1 MSEPRGTDR
10 VDRDP
15 AAPRYSTDQ
24 VRRRR
29 AIALRASVAALVIV
43 GLLFVVVF
51 PVSAWLDQRSTLG
64 QSERRLQTLQRER
77 KRLDR
82 EAARI
87 TTPGEVEKIARD
99 RFGMVR
105 RGEQAYA
112 AVPGP
117 SAPTTTT
124 STLPSAP

>member
-1 MSEPRGTDR
+1 MSETRGA
-10 VDRDP
+10 DRDP

-29 AIALRASVAALVIV
+29 AIALRATVAALVVV

-51 PVSAWLDQRSTLG
+51 PLSAWLDQRSTLD
-64 QSERRLQTLQRER
+64 QSERQLQTLQRER

-87 TTPGEVEKIARD
+87 ITPSEIEKIARD

-117 SAPTTTT
+117 STTTTT

>member
-1 MSEPRGTDR
+1 MTDSSGA
-10 VDRDP
+10 DRDSG
-15 AAPRYSTDQ
+15 APRYSSEQ

-29 AIALRASVAALVIV
+29 AIALRTSVAALVVV

-51 PVSAWLDQRSTLG
+51 PVSAWLDQRSTLD
-64 QSERRLQTLQRER
+64 QSELRLQTLQRER

-82 EAARI
+82 QVALI
-87 TTPGEVEKIARD
+87 TTPAEVEKIARE

-105 RGEQAYA
+105 PGEEAYA

-117 SAPTTTT
+117 SATTTT
-124 STLPSAP
+124 STTLPSAP

>member
-1 MSEPRGTDR
+1 MKGPSGAE
-10 VDRDP
+10 RD
-15 AAPRYSTDQ
+15 AVVPRYSADQ

-29 AIALRASVAALVIV
+29 AIALRATVAALVVV

-51 PVSAWLDQRSTLG
+51 PVSAWLDQRSTLD

-87 TTPGEVEKIARD
+87 TTPSEVEKIARD

-105 RGEQAYA
+105 QGEQAYA

-117 SAPTTTT
+117 STTTT

>member
-1 MSEPRGTDR
+1 MTESSGA
-10 VDRDP
+10 DRDSGT
-15 AAPRYSTDQ
+15 PRYSSEQ

-29 AIALRASVAALVIV
+29 AIALRSSVIALVVV

-51 PVSAWLDQRSTLG
+51 PVSAWLDQRSMLD
-64 QSERRLQTLQRER
+64 QSERRLQTLERER

-82 EAARI
+82 QAALI
-87 TTPGEVEKIARD
+87 TTPAEVEKIARE

-105 RGEQAYA
+105 PGEEAYA

-117 SAPTTTT
+117 SVTTTT
-124 STLPSAP
+124 STTLPNAP

>member
-1 MSEPRGTDR
+1 MSEPRTTDR
-10 VDRDP
+10 D
-15 AAPRYSTDQ
+15 AAARRYTADQ

-29 AIALRASVAALVIV
+29 AIALRASVAALVVV

-51 PVSAWLDQRSTLG
+51 PLSAWLDQRSTLG

-82 EAARI
+82 EAARM
-87 TTPGEVEKIARD
+87 TTPSEVEKVARD

-105 RGEQAYA
+105 PGEQAYA
-112 AVPGP
+112 AGP
-117 SAPTTTT
+117 APAASTTT

>member
-1 MSEPRGTDR
+1 MSETRGA
-10 VDRDP
+10 DRDP

-29 AIALRASVAALVIV
+29 AIALRATVAALVVV

-51 PVSAWLDQRSTLG
+51 PLSAWLDQRSTLD
-64 QSERRLQTLQRER
+64 QSERQLQTLQRER

-87 TTPGEVEKIARD
+87 ITPSEIEKIARD

-117 SAPTTTT
+117 STTTTT
-124 STLPSAP
+124 STPPSAP

>member
-1 MSEPRGTDR
+1 MSETRGA
-10 VDRDP
+10 DRDP

-29 AIALRASVAALVIV
+29 AIALRVTVAALVVV

-51 PVSAWLDQRSTLG
+51 PLSAWLDQRSTLD
-64 QSERRLQTLQRER
+64 QSERQLQTLQRER

-87 TTPGEVEKIARD
+87 ITPSEIEKVARD

-117 SAPTTTT
+117 STTTTT
-124 STLPSAP
+124 STPPSAP

>member
-1 MSEPRGTDR
+1 MSEPDGTDC
-10 VDRDP
+10 DSG
-15 AAPRYSTDQ
+15 APRYSTDQ

-29 AIALRASVAALVIV
+29 AIALRSSVAALVVV

-51 PVSAWLDQRSTLG
+51 PVSAWLDQRSTLDR
-64 QSERRLQTLQRER
+64 SERRLQTLQRER

-82 EAARI
+82 QAAIII
-87 TTPGEVEKIARD
+87 TPAEVEKIARE

-105 RGEQAYA
+105 PGEQAYA

-117 SAPTTTT
+117 SVTTTT
-124 STLPSAP
+124 TLPSAP

>member
-1 MSEPRGTDR
+1 MSEPRTTDR
-10 VDRDP
+10 DA
-15 AAPRYSTDQ
+15 AAPRYTTDQ

-29 AIALRASVAALVIV
+29 AIALRASVTALVVV

-82 EAARI
+82 QAARMSS
-87 TTPGEVEKIARD
+87 PSEVEKIARD
-99 RFGMVR
+99 QFGMVR
-105 RGEQAYA
+105 PGEQAYA

-117 SAPTTTT
+117 SATTTT

>member
-1 MSEPRGTDR
+1 MSEPDGTDR
-10 VDRDP
+10 DSG
-15 AAPRYSTDQ
+15 APRYSTDQ

-29 AIALRASVAALVIV
+29 AIALRSSVAALVVV

-51 PVSAWLDQRSTLG
+51 PVSAWLDQRSTLDR
-64 QSERRLQTLQRER
+64 SERRLQTLQRER

-82 EAARI
+82 QAAIII
-87 TTPGEVEKIARD
+87 TPAEVEKIARE

-105 RGEQAYA
+105 PGEQAYA

-117 SAPTTTT
+117 SVTTTT
-124 STLPSAP
+124 TLPSAP

>member
-1 MSEPRGTDR
+1 MSEPRITDR
-10 VDRDP
+10 D
-15 AAPRYSTDQ
+15 AAARRYTADQ

-29 AIALRASVAALVIV
+29 AIALRASVAALVVV

-51 PVSAWLDQRSTLG
+51 PVSAWLDQRATLG
-64 QSERRLQTLQRER
+64 QSERRLHTLQRER

-82 EAARI
+82 QAARMS
-87 TTPGEVEKIARD
+87 TPSEVEKIGRD
-99 RFGMVR
+99 QFGMVR
-105 RGEQAYA
+105 PGEQAYA

-117 SAPTTTT
+117 SATTTT

>member
-1 MSEPRGTDR
+1 MSEPRTTDR
-10 VDRDP
+10 DT
-15 AAPRYSTDQ
+15 AARRYTTDQ

-29 AIALRASVAALVIV
+29 AIALRASVTALVVV

-51 PVSAWLDQRSTLG
+51 PLSAWLDQRSALD

-77 KRLDR
+77 QRLDR
-82 EAARI
+82 DAARM
-87 TTPGEVEKIARD
+87 TTPSEVEKVARD

-105 RGEQAYA
+105 PGEQAYA

-117 SAPTTTT
+117 SATTTT

>member
-1 MSEPRGTDR
+1 MSELRIP
-10 VDRDP
+10 DRDN
-15 AAPRYSTDQ
+15 AARRYTADQ

-29 AIALRASVAALVIV
+29 AIALRASVTALVVV

-51 PVSAWLDQRSTLG
+51 PVSAWLDQRSALD

-82 EAARI
+82 EAARM
-87 TTPGEVEKIARD
+87 TTPSEVEKVARD

-105 RGEQAYA
+105 PGEQAYA

-117 SAPTTTT
+117 SATTTT

>member
-10 VDRDP
+10 D
-15 AAPRYSTDQ
+15 AAARRYSTDQ

-29 AIALRASVAALVIV
+29 AIALRASVAALVVV

-64 QSERRLQTLQRER
+64 QSERRLETLQRER
-77 KRLDR
+77 QRLDR
-82 EAARI
+82 QTTRI
-87 TTPGEVEKIARD
+87 TTPSEVEKIARD
-99 RFGMVR
+99 QFGMVR

-117 SAPTTTT
+117 TASTTTT